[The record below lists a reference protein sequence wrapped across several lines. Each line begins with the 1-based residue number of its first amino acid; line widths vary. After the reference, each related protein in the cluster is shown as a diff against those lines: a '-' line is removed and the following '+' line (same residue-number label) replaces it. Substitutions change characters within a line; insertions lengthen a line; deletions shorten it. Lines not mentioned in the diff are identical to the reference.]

1 MEIISAR
8 QNIFNSV
15 IDNIEDFED
24 ITVDGL
30 ENEISF
36 YKDID
41 KPIVFKIPEFLSY
54 VFDRFGADSKHVNFV

>member
-30 ENEISF
+30 ENEILF

-41 KPIVFKIPEFLSY
+41 KPIVFKIPEFLS
-54 VFDRFGADSKHVNFV
+54 